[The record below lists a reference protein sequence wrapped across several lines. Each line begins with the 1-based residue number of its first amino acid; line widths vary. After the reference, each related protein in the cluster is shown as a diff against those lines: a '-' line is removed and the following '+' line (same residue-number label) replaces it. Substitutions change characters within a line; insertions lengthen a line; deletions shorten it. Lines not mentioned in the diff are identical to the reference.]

1 MNLGYAGYGFE
12 GTNPL
17 TNLGGMQNLHYPS
30 LAAGGGAGGLFGGV
44 LSAAGNILASG
55 AKTAQDLAPAA
66 ASIYSSVQAYRL
78 KEKELDLA
86 SKLSNF
92 TQGLAAPATQ
102 ETPVVVSG
110 GGAVPAAQTSTAGFG
125 SMGLVLVGVLAVV
138 ILSRRK

>member
-1 MNLGYAGYGFE
+1 MGAFNLSTTANI
-12 GTNPL
+12 GTL
-17 TNLGGMQNLHYPS
+17 
-30 LAAGGGAGGLFGGV
+30 LASQAQPGAAAVVSSAGGGAGGLFGGIM
-44 LSAAGNILASG
+44 SAAGNILASG
-55 AKTAQDLAPAA
+55 AKTVQELAPAA

-86 SKLSNF
+86 AKLSGF

-110 GGAVPAAQTSTAGFG
+110 GGALPAAQTSTAGFG